1 MPALRSLGTATAIG
15 GHHAGKPRGQAT
27 LADLGIRPGAEMW
40 QQHGNCRT
48 ADDPE
53 VFFPANDNPNLLTN
67 RAAYQV
73 CAACPVRAECADF
86 ATRHHLVGIWG
97 GTSTHQRRLRRR
109 RTHKQR
115 EEAA

>member
-15 GHHAGKPRGQAT
+15 GHYAGKPRSQAT
-27 LADLGIRPGAEMW
+27 LADLGIRPSAEAW
-40 QQHGNCRT
+40 QQDGHCRST
-48 ADDPE
+48 DPDA
-53 VFFPANDNPNLLTN
+53 FFPDNDNPQLPTN

-97 GTSTHQRRLRRR
+97 GTSTHQRRLHRR
-109 RTHKQR
+109 RTRQHQ